1 MGANVRSR
9 AASLE
14 TNSPEHR
21 SMVPPF
27 PTDARGGRGG
37 GRCRGGGGGGFHA
50 LLTDTRCIGVRVGN
64 ARDSV
69 W

>member
-1 MGANVRSR
+1 
-9 AASLE
+9 
-14 TNSPEHR
+14 
-21 SMVPPF
+21 MVPPF
-27 PTDARGGRGG
+27 PTDTRGGRGG
-37 GRCRGGGGGGFHA
+37 GRCRGGGGGGGFHA